1 MRIYC
6 IFVLTKVI
14 TYAIIGAEFYR
25 GGDCKVSR
33 LKSTAVPESHT
44 ATEFLRGQASKI
56 FDTIVKNDNVVIVNK
71 NSKPQNVI
79 ISYER
84 YKRLK
89 ENGADI

>member
-1 MRIYC
+1 MSAP
-6 IFVLTKVI
+6 K
-14 TYAIIGAEFYR
+14 
-25 GGDCKVSR
+25 
-33 LKSTAVPESHT
+33 KSAVPESHT

-56 FDTIVKNDNVVIVNK
+56 FDPIVQKDHVVIVNK

-89 ENGADI
+89 ESGADI